1 MPRRSP
7 HSFDCLAAM
16 RALGEPSRM
25 RIVRQLLDGPHSVN
39 ELCDALKL
47 TPYNV
52 SRHLNVL
59 KTSGLVKVEPQAQ
72 QRIYDLADECQKRLS
87 KHSRVLDLGCCQFD
101 FTKIGD

>member
-7 HSFDCLAAM
+7 HTFDCLAAM

-39 ELCDALKL
+39 ELCEALSL
-47 TPYNV
+47 TTYNV

-59 KTSGLVKVEPQAQ
+59 KTAGLVQVEPQAQ
-72 QRIYDLADECQKRLS
+72 QRIYELADDFQQRLA
-87 KHSRVLDLGCCQFD
+87 KNNRVLDLGCCQFD
-101 FTKIGD
+101 FSKMPA